1 MSTNDVQPDLIPFTQ
16 NPTDMIIE
24 TVSYYIQQM
33 FSVHRGD
40 TIKEV
45 TSDSAF
51 GPVYW
56 VASSAGD
63 SYYVKL
69 ANYGSE
75 TQDVTVSIPGL
86 SSGKLTL
93 LADNDPEASNTD
105 TQTLVTPSETDVT
118 GENGSFSFTLPAWS
132 VAVLAAN

>member
-1 MSTNDVQPDLIPFTQ
+1 MIPFTQ

-33 FSVHRGD
+33 FSVNRGD

-45 TSDSAF
+45 TSDSTF

-63 SYYVKL
+63 NYYVKL

-75 TQDVTVSIPGL
+75 TQDVTISIPGL
-86 SSGKLTL
+86 SSGKLTV

-105 TQTLVTPSETDVT
+105 TQTLVTPSEKDVT
-118 GENGSFSFTLPAWS
+118 GQDGSFSFTLPAWS